1 MSTKAETA
9 HRQLFGKLWSVKNDD
24 RSVSNGWRVQV
35 ESVAMIEIKVDGGF
49 ANTER
54 VVQAETTV
62 TLQVRQSTGIQ

>member
-1 MSTKAETA
+1 VSTKAETG
-9 HRQLFGKLWSVKNDD
+9 HRQLFGKPWSVQND